1 MPDRPQSI
9 PPPFVPPSAPA
20 GWIEESA
27 FRETFL
33 LAIDD
38 PEKRESVRRA
48 GAAFFLMALEAT
60 YHNGTTE
67 EDPSATRAELRA
79 IAADLRYLQGYAAAA
94 GYSAVSCS
102 LEPAEH
108 ADALYAGGTAETLA
122 AIAGS
127 IETRLALPPAG
138 SPERPYVDPLPDEDP
153 EGGVR

>member
-1 MPDRPQSI
+1 MPSSRKSI
-9 PPPFVPPSAPA
+9 PDPFVPPGAPA
-20 GWIEESA
+20 HWIEESA

-38 PEKRESVRRA
+38 PVKRESVRRA

-60 YHNGTTE
+60 FHNGTTE
-67 EDPSATRAELRA
+67 EDPSAIRAELRA
-79 IAADLRYLQGYAAAA
+79 IAADLRYLQGYCAAV

-108 ADALYAGGTAETLA
+108 ADALYAGGFAETLA
-122 AIAGS
+122 ALAGS

-138 SPERPYVDPLPDEDP
+138 SPGRPFVDPSPDEGASD
-153 EGGVR
+153 E